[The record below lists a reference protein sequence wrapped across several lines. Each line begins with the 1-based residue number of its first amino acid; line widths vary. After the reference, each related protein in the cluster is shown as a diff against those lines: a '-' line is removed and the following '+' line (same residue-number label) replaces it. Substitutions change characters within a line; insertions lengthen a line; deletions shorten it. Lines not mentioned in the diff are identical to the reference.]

1 MPVDRHATRQDL
13 TEEDHARLLAL
24 AAAGLAVGALAGLVG
39 TAFHLALDGAE
50 RFRASMLGWAHGSP
64 AIGWLAPVLLAAAAA
79 FIARWLV
86 RRYAP
91 EASGSGVQ
99 RVEEIIRGDVV
110 PMRAAVLPVKFIGGV
125 LALGTGMAL
134 GREGP
139 TVQMGATIG
148 HLCWRVFKL
157 RAGDARVLLAA
168 GAGAGLAAAF
178 NAPLAGAIFVFEEL
192 LRRFE
197 LRVAVATFAA
207 CSGALAVMRSLIG
220 DHLVFSVPTIEVEL
234 FPGYLMFLVL
244 GGVMGALG
252 VAYNR
257 MIVAGLDLADRVR
270 RVPPEIPA
278 AIIGGVVG
286 LLAWLWPDVVGGGES
301 QVQGVLDGG
310 HSFGALGF
318 LFAVRLVLGPL
329 CYAPG
334 FPGGL
339 FAPLLIVGAAAGMLF
354 GMAVGML
361 VPAMT
366 TPLSAF
372 AAVGMGALFV
382 GVVRAPT
389 TGVALVVEMTGATSL
404 FVPLLTACASAVAVP
419 SMLGS
424 PPIYDTLQARDA
436 AQRRTSAA
444 AQNASDFARRRGTEK

>member
-1 MPVDRHATRQDL
+1 MQRGVGRN
-13 TEEDHARLLAL
+13 
-24 AAAGLAVGALAGLVG
+24 AA
-39 TAFHLALDGAE
+39 
-50 RFRASMLGWAHGSP
+50 
-64 AIGWLAPVLLAAAAA
+64 
-79 FIARWLV
+79 
-86 RRYAP
+86 
-91 EASGSGVQ
+91 
-99 RVEEIIRGDVV
+99 
-110 PMRAAVLPVKFIGGV
+110 
-125 LALGTGMAL
+125 
-134 GREGP
+134 
-139 TVQMGATIG
+139 
-148 HLCWRVFKL
+148 
-157 RAGDARVLLAA
+157 
-168 GAGAGLAAAF
+168 
-178 NAPLAGAIFVFEEL
+178 
-192 LRRFE
+192 
-197 LRVAVATFAA
+197 
-207 CSGALAVMRSLIG
+207 LIG

-286 LLAWLWPDVVGGGES
+286 LLAWLWPNVVGGGES

-318 LFAVRLVLGPL
+318 LLAVRLLLGPL

-334 FPGGL
+334 LPGGL
-339 FAPLLIVGAAAGMLF
+339 FAPLLVVGAAAGMLF
-354 GMAVGML
+354 GMAVEML
-361 VPAMT
+361 IPAMT

-436 AQRRTSAA
+436 AQRRASA
-444 AQNASDFARRRGTEK
+444 TE